1 MEQQQ
6 EDRFVDELNM
16 VSKTNIIMHETV
28 IDWRP
33 LRGLPFNRNSL

>member
-16 VSKTNIIMHETV
+16 VSKTNIVMHETV
-28 IDWRP
+28 DRLASFTWFTI
-33 LRGLPFNRNSL
+33 